1 MAEKRVSA
9 LTQATEFADDDYLL
23 IDSESLGTRKI
34 SKDILAD
41 QMSVT
46 DDGQGNI
53 TITIG

>member
-1 MAEKRVSA
+1 MADTRVTG
-9 LTQATEFADDDYLL
+9 LTQASELANDDFFL
-23 IDSESLGTRKI
+23 IDSTSLGTRKI

-53 TITIG
+53 TITLG